1 MRVEFNALTTT
12 PKPAQVDFFPKRYNT
27 CAKIKRSSGGPFL
40 LSSLSTTQI
49 ISCLERLD
57 FGEAITYAIVDKNV
71 N

>member
-27 CAKIKRSSGGPFL
+27 CAKIKRSS
-40 LSSLSTTQI
+40 SLSTTQI

>member
-40 LSSLSTTQI
+40 LSSL
-49 ISCLERLD
+49 ERLD